1 MGAPR
6 TYTSILSFMASW
18 LNSKVTLINNVLHVQ
33 IKNEIFRFEKF
44 IFVVSMNNIYLNIYL
59 VSRSERK
66 HVMIVRNTCMILVN
80 QKIIQFVVSSTT
92 LDG

>member
-6 TYTSILSFMASW
+6 TYAFVLSFMASW
-18 LNSKVTLINNVLHVQ
+18 LNSKVTLINNVLHRQ
-33 IKNEIFRFEKF
+33 IKNEIFKFEKF
-44 IFVVSMNNIYLNIYL
+44 IFVVSMNNIYLNTYL

-80 QKIIQFVVSSTT
+80 QKIIHFFHNS
-92 LDG
+92 